1 MEITLTDMDGI
12 RFNAECYFL
21 DELTRFGNHTLVK
34 FKDESS
40 IHVKESIIEICR
52 KICNSGGNNHGDII

>member
-12 RFNAECYFL
+12 RFNAESYFL
-21 DELTRFGNHTLVK
+21 VELTRFGNHTLVK

-52 KICNSGGNNHGDII
+52 KICNSGGNDHGDII